1 MTSAKISGMVSNL
14 GSVDAGLPEVTGT
27 VDKGLCATAQASFAS
42 VMEQKTSGYGN
53 QQLTSENPVGKEPAA
68 TTTQPAAVADGTKK
82 LNVKE
87 SSPTQKV
94 EEMQNQLEDTKD
106 AFETGVKEIL
116 KDELGVSDE
125 QVEDVMSVLGLQ
137 WMDLLNPASLSQL
150 VTQLTG
156 TEDACSLLM
165 SEEFTNIM
173 QNTDALVQNLSETLG
188 LSKDEWVALQNQL
201 TELTTPEEANLTAD
215 FNEKLD
221 MADSGIQ
228 GTTPQ
233 ADVTIAS
240 QETQDTTATAATA
253 QMTQATEETQNVQPE
268 EETEDAVPVLEV
280 NKSEN
285 TQSENNVSEDT
296 SGEMDES
303 AAQSQKTKESSVNEH
318 AQTMEFQVRA
328 EQQTAV
334 PEEVNTVASRTTID
348 VQDIMNQI
356 AEFAKVNL
364 SPENSSVEMQL
375 NPENLGKVYL
385 HIAATKEG
393 NITAELAV
401 SSETVKT
408 ALEAQ
413 IADLRTSLNQQGIKV
428 DAVEVTIASHEFERN
443 LEQNAAGE
451 EQQSSQRE
459 ENGRT
464 AGRRLFR
471 GELDELSG
479 LMNEEEALAAQIMKD
494 HGNTMD
500 VTA

>member
-1 MTSAKISGMVSNL
+1 MTSAKISGMVSTPGTL
-14 GSVDAGLPEVTGT
+14 DTGLSKVTGT
-27 VDKGLCATAQASFAS
+27 VEKGLCATAQASFAS

-53 QQLTSENPVGKEPAA
+53 QQLTSGNPVGKEPAA
-68 TTTQPAAVADGTKK
+68 TTTQPAAVADSAKK

-87 SSPTQKV
+87 NSPTQKV
-94 EEMQNQLEDTKD
+94 EELQNQLEDTKD

-125 QVEDVMSVLGLQ
+125 QVEDAMSILGLQ

-173 QNTDALVQNLSETLG
+173 QNTDELVQSLSETLG
-188 LSKDEWVALQNQL
+188 ISKDEWVALQNQL
-201 TELTTPEEANLTAD
+201 AELTAD
-215 FNEKLD
+215 FNETVD
-221 MADSGIQ
+221 MADGGVKEIA
-228 GTTPQ
+228 PQ
-233 ADVTIAS
+233 TDATITS
-240 QETQDTTATAATA
+240 QDTTVMAATV
-253 QMTQATEETQNVQPE
+253 QMTHTTEETQNVQPE
-268 EETEDAVPVLEV
+268 EETEDAAPVIQV
-280 NKSEN
+280 NASEDAQ
-285 TQSENNVSEDT
+285 TENNVSENA
-296 SGEMDES
+296 SGEMGEP

-318 AQTMEFQVRA
+318 AQNMEFQVRA
-328 EQQTAV
+328 EQQTVA
-334 PEEVNTVASRTTID
+334 PEEVNKVASRTTID

-356 AEFAKVNL
+356 TEFAKVNL
-364 SPENSSVEMQL
+364 SPENSSIEMQL

-428 DAVEVTIASHEFERN
+428 DAVEVAIASHEFERN
-443 LEQNAAGE
+443 LEQNASGE
-451 EQQSSQRE
+451 EQQGSQRE
-459 ENGRT
+459 ESGRT

>member
-1 MTSAKISGMVSNL
+1 MTSAKISGMVSTPGTL
-14 GSVDAGLPEVTGT
+14 DTGLSKVTGT
-27 VDKGLCATAQASFAS
+27 VEKGLCATAQASFAS

-53 QQLTSENPVGKEPAA
+53 QQLTSGNPVGKEPAA
-68 TTTQPAAVADGTKK
+68 TTTQPAAVADSAKK

-87 SSPTQKV
+87 NSPTQKV
-94 EEMQNQLEDTKD
+94 EELQNQLEDTKD

-125 QVEDVMSVLGLQ
+125 QVEDAMSILGLQ

-173 QNTDALVQNLSETLG
+173 QNTDALVQSLSETLG
-188 LSKDEWVALQNQL
+188 ISKDEWVALQNQL
-201 TELTTPEEANLTAD
+201 AELTAD
-215 FNEKLD
+215 FNETVD
-221 MADSGIQ
+221 MADGGVQ
-228 GTTPQ
+228 EMAPQ
-233 ADVTIAS
+233 TDATITS
-240 QETQDTTATAATA
+240 QDTTVMAATV
-253 QMTQATEETQNVQPE
+253 QMTHTTEETQNVQPE
-268 EETEDAVPVLEV
+268 EETEDATPVIQV
-280 NKSEN
+280 NASEDAQ
-285 TQSENNVSEDT
+285 TENNVSENA
-296 SGEMDES
+296 SGEMGES

-318 AQTMEFQVRA
+318 AQNMEFQVRA
-328 EQQTAV
+328 EQQTAA
-334 PEEVNTVASRTTID
+334 PEEVNKVASRTTID

-356 AEFAKVNL
+356 TEFAKVNL
-364 SPENSSVEMQL
+364 SSENSSIEMQL

-451 EQQSSQRE
+451 EQQGSQRE
-459 ENGRT
+459 ESGRT

>member
-1 MTSAKISGMVSNL
+1 MTSAKISGMVSTPGTL
-14 GSVDAGLPEVTGT
+14 DTGLSKVTGT
-27 VDKGLCATAQASFAS
+27 VEKGLCATAQASFAS

-68 TTTQPAAVADGTKK
+68 TTTQPAAVADSTKK

-87 SSPTQKV
+87 NSPTQKV
-94 EEMQNQLEDTKD
+94 EELQNQLKDTKD

-125 QVEDVMSVLGLQ
+125 QVEDAMSILGLQ

-188 LSKDEWVALQNQL
+188 ISRDEWVALQNQL
-201 TELTTPEEANLTAD
+201 AELTVD
-215 FNEKLD
+215 FNETVD
-221 MADSGIQ
+221 MADGGVQ
-228 GTTPQ
+228 EMAPQ
-233 ADVTIAS
+233 TDATITS
-240 QETQDTTATAATA
+240 QDTTVMAATV
-253 QMTQATEETQNVQPE
+253 QMTHTTEEAQNVQPE
-268 EETEDAVPVLEV
+268 EEAEDAAPVIQV
-280 NKSEN
+280 NASEDA
-285 TQSENNVSEDT
+285 QAENNVSEDA

-303 AAQSQKTKESSVNEH
+303 AAQSQKTKENSVNEH
-318 AQTMEFQVRA
+318 PQNMEFQVRA
-328 EQQTAV
+328 EQQTAA
-334 PEEVNTVASRTTID
+334 PEEVNKVASRTTID

-356 AEFAKVNL
+356 TEFAKVNL
-364 SPENSSVEMQL
+364 SSENSSIEMQL

-451 EQQSSQRE
+451 EQQGSQRE
-459 ENGRT
+459 ESGRT

>member
-1 MTSAKISGMVSNL
+1 MTSAKISGMVSTPGTL
-14 GSVDAGLPEVTGT
+14 DTGLSKVTGT
-27 VDKGLCATAQASFAS
+27 VEKGLCATAQASFAS

-53 QQLTSENPVGKEPAA
+53 QQLTSGNPVGKEPAA
-68 TTTQPAAVADGTKK
+68 TTTQPAAVADSAKK

-87 SSPTQKV
+87 NSPTQKV
-94 EEMQNQLEDTKD
+94 EELQNQLEDTKD

-125 QVEDVMSVLGLQ
+125 QVEDAMSILGLQ

-173 QNTDALVQNLSETLG
+173 QNTDELVQSLSETLG
-188 LSKDEWVALQNQL
+188 ISKDEWVALQNQL
-201 TELTTPEEANLTAD
+201 AELTAD
-215 FNEKLD
+215 FNETVD
-221 MADSGIQ
+221 MADGGVQEIA
-228 GTTPQ
+228 PQ
-233 ADVTIAS
+233 TDATITS
-240 QETQDTTATAATA
+240 QDTTVMAATV
-253 QMTQATEETQNVQPE
+253 QMTHTTEETQNVQPE
-268 EETEDAVPVLEV
+268 EETEDAAPVIQV
-280 NKSEN
+280 NASEDAQ
-285 TQSENNVSEDT
+285 TENNVSENA
-296 SGEMDES
+296 SGEMGEP

-318 AQTMEFQVRA
+318 AQNMEFQVRA
-328 EQQTAV
+328 EQQTVA
-334 PEEVNTVASRTTID
+334 PEEVNKVASRTTID

-356 AEFAKVNL
+356 TEFAKVNL
-364 SPENSSVEMQL
+364 SPENSSIEMQL
-375 NPENLGKVYL
+375 NPKNLGKVYL

-428 DAVEVTIASHEFERN
+428 DAVEVAIASHEFERN
-443 LEQNAAGE
+443 LEQNASGE
-451 EQQSSQRE
+451 EQQGSQRE
-459 ENGRT
+459 ESGRT

>member
-1 MTSAKISGMVSNL
+1 MTSAKISGMVSTPGTL
-14 GSVDAGLPEVTGT
+14 DTGLSKVTGT
-27 VDKGLCATAQASFAS
+27 VEKGLCATAQASFAS

-53 QQLTSENPVGKEPAA
+53 QQLTSGNPVGKEPAA
-68 TTTQPAAVADGTKK
+68 TATQPAAVADSAKK

-87 SSPTQKV
+87 NSPTQKV
-94 EEMQNQLEDTKD
+94 EELQNQLGDTKD

-125 QVEDVMSVLGLQ
+125 QVEDAMSILGLQ

-173 QNTDALVQNLSETLG
+173 QNTDALVQSLSETLG
-188 LSKDEWVALQNQL
+188 ISKDEWVALQNQL
-201 TELTTPEEANLTAD
+201 AELTAD
-215 FNEKLD
+215 FNETVD
-221 MADSGIQ
+221 MADGGVQEIA
-228 GTTPQ
+228 PQ
-233 ADVTIAS
+233 TDATITS
-240 QETQDTTATAATA
+240 QDTTVMAATV
-253 QMTQATEETQNVQPE
+253 QMTHTTEETQNVQPE
-268 EETEDAVPVLEV
+268 EETEDAAPVIQV
-280 NKSEN
+280 NASEDAQ
-285 TQSENNVSEDT
+285 TENNVSENA
-296 SGEMDES
+296 SGEMGEP

-318 AQTMEFQVRA
+318 AQNMEFQVRA
-328 EQQTAV
+328 EQQTVA
-334 PEEVNTVASRTTID
+334 PEEVNKVASRTTID

-356 AEFAKVNL
+356 TEFAKVNL
-364 SPENSSVEMQL
+364 SPENSSIEMQL

-413 IADLRTSLNQQGIKV
+413 IADLRISLNQQGIKV

-451 EQQSSQRE
+451 EQQGSQRE
-459 ENGRT
+459 ESGRT

>member
-1 MTSAKISGMVSNL
+1 MTSAKISGMVSTPGTL
-14 GSVDAGLPEVTGT
+14 DTGLSKVTGT
-27 VDKGLCATAQASFAS
+27 VEKGLCATAQASFAS

-53 QQLTSENPVGKEPAA
+53 QQLTSKNPVGKEPAA
-68 TTTQPAAVADGTKK
+68 TATQPAAVADSTKK

-87 SSPTQKV
+87 NSPTQKV
-94 EEMQNQLEDTKD
+94 EELQNQLEDTKD

-125 QVEDVMSVLGLQ
+125 QVEDAMSILGLQ

-173 QNTDALVQNLSETLG
+173 QNTDELVQSLSETLG
-188 LSKDEWVALQNQL
+188 ISKDEWVALQNQL
-201 TELTTPEEANLTAD
+201 AELTAD
-215 FNEKLD
+215 FNETVD
-221 MADSGIQ
+221 MADGGVQEIA
-228 GTTPQ
+228 PQ
-233 ADVTIAS
+233 TDATITS
-240 QETQDTTATAATA
+240 QDTTVMAATV
-253 QMTQATEETQNVQPE
+253 QMTHTTEETQNVQPE
-268 EETEDAVPVLEV
+268 EETEDAAPVIQV
-280 NKSEN
+280 NASEDAQ
-285 TQSENNVSEDT
+285 TENNVSENA
-296 SGEMDES
+296 SGEMGEP

-318 AQTMEFQVRA
+318 AQNMEFQVRA
-328 EQQTAV
+328 EQQTVA
-334 PEEVNTVASRTTID
+334 PEEVNKVASRTTID

-356 AEFAKVNL
+356 TEFAKVNL
-364 SPENSSVEMQL
+364 SPENSSIEMQL

-428 DAVEVTIASHEFERN
+428 DAVEVAIASHEFERN
-443 LEQNAAGE
+443 LEQNASGE
-451 EQQSSQRE
+451 EQQGSQRE
-459 ENGRT
+459 ESGRT

>member
-1 MTSAKISGMVSNL
+1 MTSAKISGMVSTPGTL
-14 GSVDAGLPEVTGT
+14 DTGLSKVTGT
-27 VDKGLCATAQASFAS
+27 VEKGLCATAQASFAS

-53 QQLTSENPVGKEPAA
+53 QQLTSKNPVGKEPAA
-68 TTTQPAAVADGTKK
+68 TATQPAAVADSTKK

-87 SSPTQKV
+87 NSPTQKV
-94 EEMQNQLEDTKD
+94 EELQNQLEDTKD

-125 QVEDVMSVLGLQ
+125 QVEDAMSILGLQ

-173 QNTDALVQNLSETLG
+173 QNIDELVQSLSETLG
-188 LSKDEWVALQNQL
+188 ISKDEWVALQNQL
-201 TELTTPEEANLTAD
+201 AELTAD
-215 FNEKLD
+215 FNETVD
-221 MADSGIQ
+221 MADGGVQEIA
-228 GTTPQ
+228 PQ
-233 ADVTIAS
+233 TDATITS
-240 QETQDTTATAATA
+240 QETQDTTVTAATV
-253 QMTQATEETQNVQPE
+253 QMTHTTEETQNVQPE
-268 EETEDAVPVLEV
+268 EETEDAAPVIQV
-280 NKSEN
+280 NASEDAQ
-285 TQSENNVSEDT
+285 TENNVSENA
-296 SGEMDES
+296 SGEMGEP

-318 AQTMEFQVRA
+318 AQNMEFQVRA
-328 EQQTAV
+328 EQQTVA
-334 PEEVNTVASRTTID
+334 PEEVNKVASRTTID

-356 AEFAKVNL
+356 TEFAKVNL
-364 SPENSSVEMQL
+364 SPENSSIEMQL

-428 DAVEVTIASHEFERN
+428 DAVEVAIASHEFERN
-443 LEQNAAGE
+443 LEQNASGE
-451 EQQSSQRE
+451 EQQGSQRE
-459 ENGRT
+459 ESGRT

>member
-1 MTSAKISGMVSNL
+1 MTSAKISGMVSTPGTL
-14 GSVDAGLPEVTGT
+14 DTGLSKVTGT
-27 VDKGLCATAQASFAS
+27 AEKGLCATAQASFAS

-68 TTTQPAAVADGTKK
+68 TTTQPAAVADSAKK

-87 SSPTQKV
+87 NSPTQKV
-94 EEMQNQLEDTKD
+94 EELQNQLEDTKD

-125 QVEDVMSVLGLQ
+125 QVEDAMSILGLQ

-173 QNTDALVQNLSETLG
+173 QNTDELVQSLSETLG
-188 LSKDEWVALQNQL
+188 ISKDEWVALQNQL
-201 TELTTPEEANLTAD
+201 AELTAD
-215 FNEKLD
+215 FNETVD
-221 MADSGIQ
+221 MADGGVQEIA
-228 GTTPQ
+228 PQ
-233 ADVTIAS
+233 TDATITS
-240 QETQDTTATAATA
+240 QDTTVMAATV
-253 QMTQATEETQNVQPE
+253 QMTHTTEETQNVQPE
-268 EETEDAVPVLEV
+268 EETEDAAPVIQV
-280 NKSEN
+280 NASEDAQ
-285 TQSENNVSEDT
+285 TENNVSENA
-296 SGEMDES
+296 SGEMGEP

-318 AQTMEFQVRA
+318 AQNMEFQVRA
-328 EQQTAV
+328 EQQTVA
-334 PEEVNTVASRTTID
+334 PEEVNKVASRTTID

-356 AEFAKVNL
+356 TEFAKVNL
-364 SPENSSVEMQL
+364 SPENSSIEMQL

-428 DAVEVTIASHEFERN
+428 DAVEVAIASHEFERN
-443 LEQNAAGE
+443 LEQNASGE
-451 EQQSSQRE
+451 EQQGSQRE
-459 ENGRT
+459 ESGRT

>member
-1 MTSAKISGMVSNL
+1 MTSAKISGMVSTPGTL
-14 GSVDAGLPEVTGT
+14 DTGLSKVTGT
-27 VDKGLCATAQASFAS
+27 VEKGLCATAQASFAS

-68 TTTQPAAVADGTKK
+68 TTTQPAAVADSAKK

-87 SSPTQKV
+87 NSPTQKV
-94 EEMQNQLEDTKD
+94 EELQNQLEDTKD

-125 QVEDVMSVLGLQ
+125 QVEDAMSILGLQ

-173 QNTDALVQNLSETLG
+173 QNTDELVQSLSETLG
-188 LSKDEWVALQNQL
+188 ISKDEWVALQNQL
-201 TELTTPEEANLTAD
+201 AELTAD
-215 FNEKLD
+215 FNETVD
-221 MADSGIQ
+221 MADGGVQEIA
-228 GTTPQ
+228 PQ
-233 ADVTIAS
+233 TDATITS
-240 QETQDTTATAATA
+240 QDTTVMAATV
-253 QMTQATEETQNVQPE
+253 QMTHTTEETQNVQPE
-268 EETEDAVPVLEV
+268 EETEDAAPVIQV
-280 NKSEN
+280 NASEDAQ
-285 TQSENNVSEDT
+285 TENNVSENA
-296 SGEMDES
+296 SGEMGEP

-318 AQTMEFQVRA
+318 AQNMEFQVRA
-328 EQQTAV
+328 EQQTVA
-334 PEEVNTVASRTTID
+334 PEEVNKVASRTTID

-356 AEFAKVNL
+356 TEFAKVNL
-364 SPENSSVEMQL
+364 SPENSSIEMQL

-428 DAVEVTIASHEFERN
+428 DAVEVAIASHEFERN
-443 LEQNAAGE
+443 LEQNASGE
-451 EQQSSQRE
+451 EQQGSQRE
-459 ENGRT
+459 ESGRT

>member
-1 MTSAKISGMVSNL
+1 MTSAKISGMVSTPGTL
-14 GSVDAGLPEVTGT
+14 DTGLSKVTGT
-27 VDKGLCATAQASFAS
+27 VEKGLCATAQASFAS

-53 QQLTSENPVGKEPAA
+53 QQLTSGNPVGKEPAA
-68 TTTQPAAVADGTKK
+68 TTTQPAAVADSAKK

-87 SSPTQKV
+87 NSPTQKV
-94 EEMQNQLEDTKD
+94 EELQNQLEDTKD

-125 QVEDVMSVLGLQ
+125 QVEDAMSILGLQ

-173 QNTDALVQNLSETLG
+173 QNTDELVQSLSETLG
-188 LSKDEWVALQNQL
+188 ISKDEWVALQNQL
-201 TELTTPEEANLTAD
+201 AELTAD
-215 FNEKLD
+215 FNETVD
-221 MADSGIQ
+221 MADGGVQ
-228 GTTPQ
+228 EMAPQ
-233 ADVTIAS
+233 TDATITS
-240 QETQDTTATAATA
+240 QDTTVMAATV
-253 QMTQATEETQNVQPE
+253 QMTHTTEETQNVQPE
-268 EETEDAVPVLEV
+268 EETEDAAPVIQV
-280 NKSEN
+280 NASEDAQ
-285 TQSENNVSEDT
+285 TENNVSENA
-296 SGEMDES
+296 SGEMGEP

-318 AQTMEFQVRA
+318 AQNMEFQVRA
-328 EQQTAV
+328 EQQTVA
-334 PEEVNTVASRTTID
+334 PEEVNKVASRTTID

-356 AEFAKVNL
+356 TEFAKVNL
-364 SPENSSVEMQL
+364 SPENSSIEMQL

-428 DAVEVTIASHEFERN
+428 DAVEVAIASHEFERN
-443 LEQNAAGE
+443 LEQNASGE
-451 EQQSSQRE
+451 EQQGSQRE
-459 ENGRT
+459 ESGRT

>member
-1 MTSAKISGMVSNL
+1 MTSAKISGMVSTPGTL
-14 GSVDAGLPEVTGT
+14 DTGLSKVTGT
-27 VDKGLCATAQASFAS
+27 VEKGLCATAQASFAS

-53 QQLTSENPVGKEPAA
+53 QQLTSKNPVGKEPAA
-68 TTTQPAAVADGTKK
+68 TATQPAAVADSTKK

-87 SSPTQKV
+87 NSPTQKV
-94 EEMQNQLEDTKD
+94 EELQNQLEDTKD

-125 QVEDVMSVLGLQ
+125 QVKDAMSILGLQ

-173 QNTDALVQNLSETLG
+173 QNIDALVQNLSETLG
-188 LSKDEWVALQNQL
+188 ISKDEWVALQNQL
-201 TELTTPEEANLTAD
+201 TELTAD
-215 FNEKLD
+215 FNETVD
-221 MADSGIQ
+221 MADGGVQ
-228 GTTPQ
+228 EMAPQ
-233 ADVTIAS
+233 TDATITS
-240 QETQDTTATAATA
+240 QETQDTTVTAATV
-253 QMTQATEETQNVQPE
+253 QMTHTTEETQNVQPE
-268 EETEDAVPVLEV
+268 EETEDAAPVIQV
-280 NKSEN
+280 NASEDAQ
-285 TQSENNVSEDT
+285 TENNVSENA
-296 SGEMDES
+296 SGEMGEP

-318 AQTMEFQVRA
+318 AQNMEFQVRA
-328 EQQTAV
+328 EQQTVA
-334 PEEVNTVASRTTID
+334 PEEVNKVASRTTID

-356 AEFAKVNL
+356 TEFAKVNL
-364 SPENSSVEMQL
+364 SPENSSIEMQL

-428 DAVEVTIASHEFERN
+428 DAVEVAIASHEFERN
-443 LEQNAAGE
+443 LEQNASGE
-451 EQQSSQRE
+451 EQQGSQRE
-459 ENGRT
+459 ESGRT

>member
-1 MTSAKISGMVSNL
+1 MTSAKISGMVSTPGTL
-14 GSVDAGLPEVTGT
+14 DTGLSKVTGT
-27 VDKGLCATAQASFAS
+27 VEKGLCATAQASFAS
-42 VMEQKTSGYGN
+42 VMEQKISGYGN

-68 TTTQPAAVADGTKK
+68 TTTQPAAVADSTKK

-87 SSPTQKV
+87 NSPTQKV
-94 EEMQNQLEDTKD
+94 EELQNQLEDTKD

-125 QVEDVMSVLGLQ
+125 QVEDAMSILGLQ

-188 LSKDEWVALQNQL
+188 ISRDEWVALQNQL
-201 TELTTPEEANLTAD
+201 AELTVD
-215 FNEKLD
+215 FNETVD
-221 MADSGIQ
+221 MADGGVQ
-228 GTTPQ
+228 EMAPQ
-233 ADVTIAS
+233 TDATITS
-240 QETQDTTATAATA
+240 QDTTVMAATV
-253 QMTQATEETQNVQPE
+253 QMTHTTEEAQNVQPE
-268 EETEDAVPVLEV
+268 EEAEDAAPVIQV
-280 NKSEN
+280 NASEDAQ
-285 TQSENNVSEDT
+285 TENNVSEDA
-296 SGEMDES
+296 SGEMGEP

-318 AQTMEFQVRA
+318 AQNMEFQVRA
-328 EQQTAV
+328 EQQTVA
-334 PEEVNTVASRTTID
+334 PEEVNKVASRTTID

-356 AEFAKVNL
+356 TEFAKVNL
-364 SPENSSVEMQL
+364 SSENSSIEMQL

-443 LEQNAAGE
+443 LEQNASGE
-451 EQQSSQRE
+451 EQQGSQRE
-459 ENGRT
+459 ESGRT

>member
-1 MTSAKISGMVSNL
+1 MTSAKISGMVSTPGTL
-14 GSVDAGLPEVTGT
+14 DTGLSKVTGT
-27 VDKGLCATAQASFAS
+27 VEKGLCATAQASFAS

-68 TTTQPAAVADGTKK
+68 TTTQPAAVADSAKK

-87 SSPTQKV
+87 NSPTQKV
-94 EEMQNQLEDTKD
+94 EELQNQLEDTKD

-125 QVEDVMSVLGLQ
+125 QVEDAMSILGLQ

-156 TEDACSLLM
+156 TEDVCSLLM

-173 QNTDALVQNLSETLG
+173 QNTDALVQSLSETLG
-188 LSKDEWVALQNQL
+188 ISKDEWVALQNQL
-201 TELTTPEEANLTAD
+201 AELTAD
-215 FNEKLD
+215 FNETVD
-221 MADSGIQ
+221 MADGGVQEIA
-228 GTTPQ
+228 PQ
-233 ADVTIAS
+233 TDATITS
-240 QETQDTTATAATA
+240 QDTTVMAATV
-253 QMTQATEETQNVQPE
+253 QMTHTTEETQNVQPE
-268 EETEDAVPVLEV
+268 EETEDAAPVIQV
-280 NKSEN
+280 NASEDAQ
-285 TQSENNVSEDT
+285 TENNVSENA
-296 SGEMDES
+296 SGEMGEP

-318 AQTMEFQVRA
+318 AQNMEFQVRA
-328 EQQTAV
+328 EQQTVA
-334 PEEVNTVASRTTID
+334 PEEVNKVASRTTID

-356 AEFAKVNL
+356 TEFAKVNL
-364 SPENSSVEMQL
+364 SPENSSIEMQL

-443 LEQNAAGE
+443 LEQNASGE
-451 EQQSSQRE
+451 EQQGSQRE
-459 ENGRT
+459 ESGRT

>member
-1 MTSAKISGMVSNL
+1 MTSAKISGMVSTPGTL
-14 GSVDAGLPEVTGT
+14 DTGLSKVTST
-27 VDKGLCATAQASFAS
+27 VEKGLCATAQASFAS

-53 QQLTSENPVGKEPAA
+53 QQLTSGNPVGKEPAA
-68 TTTQPAAVADGTKK
+68 TTTQPAAVADSTKK

-87 SSPTQKV
+87 NSPTQKV
-94 EEMQNQLEDTKD
+94 EELQNQLEDTKD

-125 QVEDVMSVLGLQ
+125 QVEDAMSILGLQ

-188 LSKDEWVALQNQL
+188 ISKDEWVALQNQL
-201 TELTTPEEANLTAD
+201 AELTAD
-215 FNEKLD
+215 FNETVD
-221 MADSGIQ
+221 MADGGVQ
-228 GTTPQ
+228 EMAPQ
-233 ADVTIAS
+233 TDATITS
-240 QETQDTTATAATA
+240 QDTTVMAATV
-253 QMTQATEETQNVQPE
+253 QMTHTTEETQNVQPE
-268 EETEDAVPVLEV
+268 EETEDATPVIQV
-280 NKSEN
+280 NASEDAQ
-285 TQSENNVSEDT
+285 TENNVSENA
-296 SGEMDES
+296 SGEMGEP

-318 AQTMEFQVRA
+318 AQNMEFQVRA
-328 EQQTAV
+328 EQQTVA
-334 PEEVNTVASRTTID
+334 PEEVNKVASRTTID

-356 AEFAKVNL
+356 TEFAKVNL
-364 SPENSSVEMQL
+364 SPENSSIEMQL

-451 EQQSSQRE
+451 EQQGSQRE
-459 ENGRT
+459 ESGRT

>member
-1 MTSAKISGMVSNL
+1 MTSAKISGMVSTPGTL
-14 GSVDAGLPEVTGT
+14 DTGLSKVTGT
-27 VDKGLCATAQASFAS
+27 VEKGLCATAQASFAS

-53 QQLTSENPVGKEPAA
+53 QQLTSGNPVGKEPAA
-68 TTTQPAAVADGTKK
+68 TTTQPAAVADSAKK

-87 SSPTQKV
+87 NSPTQKV
-94 EEMQNQLEDTKD
+94 EELQNQLEDTKD

-125 QVEDVMSVLGLQ
+125 QVEDAMSILGLQ

-173 QNTDALVQNLSETLG
+173 QNTDELVQSLSETLG
-188 LSKDEWVALQNQL
+188 ISKDEWVALQNQL
-201 TELTTPEEANLTAD
+201 AELTAD
-215 FNEKLD
+215 FNETVD
-221 MADSGIQ
+221 MADGGVQEIA
-228 GTTPQ
+228 PQ
-233 ADVTIAS
+233 TDATITS
-240 QETQDTTATAATA
+240 QDTTVMAATV
-253 QMTQATEETQNVQPE
+253 QMTHTTEETQNVQPE
-268 EETEDAVPVLEV
+268 EETEDAAPVIQV
-280 NKSEN
+280 NASEDAQ
-285 TQSENNVSEDT
+285 TENNVSENA
-296 SGEMDES
+296 SGKRGEP

-318 AQTMEFQVRA
+318 AQNMEFQVRA
-328 EQQTAV
+328 EQQTVA
-334 PEEVNTVASRTTID
+334 PEEVNKVASRTTID

-356 AEFAKVNL
+356 TEFAKVNL
-364 SPENSSVEMQL
+364 SPENSSIEMQL

-428 DAVEVTIASHEFERN
+428 DAVEVAIASHEFERN
-443 LEQNAAGE
+443 LEQNASGE
-451 EQQSSQRE
+451 EQQGSQRE
-459 ENGRT
+459 ESGRT

>member
-1 MTSAKISGMVSNL
+1 MTSAKISGMVSTPGTL
-14 GSVDAGLPEVTGT
+14 DTGLSKVTGT
-27 VDKGLCATAQASFAS
+27 VEKGLCATAQASFAS

-53 QQLTSENPVGKEPAA
+53 QQLTSGNPVGKEPAA
-68 TTTQPAAVADGTKK
+68 TTTQPAAVADSAKK

-87 SSPTQKV
+87 NSPTQKV
-94 EEMQNQLEDTKD
+94 EELQNQLEDTKD

-125 QVEDVMSVLGLQ
+125 QVEDAMSILGLQ

-173 QNTDALVQNLSETLG
+173 QNTDALVQSLSETLG
-188 LSKDEWVALQNQL
+188 ISKDEWVALQNQL
-201 TELTTPEEANLTAD
+201 AELTAD
-215 FNEKLD
+215 FNETVA
-221 MADSGIQ
+221 MAAGGVQEIA
-228 GTTPQ
+228 PQ
-233 ADVTIAS
+233 TDATITS
-240 QETQDTTATAATA
+240 QDTTVMAATV
-253 QMTQATEETQNVQPE
+253 QMTHTTEETQNVQPE
-268 EETEDAVPVLEV
+268 EETEDAAPVIQV
-280 NKSEN
+280 NASEDAQ
-285 TQSENNVSEDT
+285 TENNVSENA
-296 SGEMDES
+296 SGEMGEP

-318 AQTMEFQVRA
+318 AQNMEFQVRA
-328 EQQTAV
+328 EQQTVA
-334 PEEVNTVASRTTID
+334 PEEVNKVASRTTID

-356 AEFAKVNL
+356 TEFAKVNL
-364 SPENSSVEMQL
+364 SPENSSIEMQL

-443 LEQNAAGE
+443 LEQNASGE
-451 EQQSSQRE
+451 EQQGSQRE
-459 ENGRT
+459 ESGRT

>member
-1 MTSAKISGMVSNL
+1 MTSAKISGMVSTPGTL
-14 GSVDAGLPEVTGT
+14 DTGLSKVTGT
-27 VDKGLCATAQASFAS
+27 VEKGLCATAQASFAS

-53 QQLTSENPVGKEPAA
+53 QQLTSGNPVGKEPAA
-68 TTTQPAAVADGTKK
+68 TTTQPAAVADSAKK

-87 SSPTQKV
+87 NSPTQKV
-94 EEMQNQLEDTKD
+94 EELQNQLEDTKD

-125 QVEDVMSVLGLQ
+125 QVEDAMSILGLQ

-156 TEDACSLLM
+156 TEDACSLFM

-173 QNTDALVQNLSETLG
+173 QNTDELVQSLSETLG
-188 LSKDEWVALQNQL
+188 ISKDEWVALQNQL
-201 TELTTPEEANLTAD
+201 AELTAD
-215 FNEKLD
+215 FNETVD
-221 MADSGIQ
+221 MADGGVQEIA
-228 GTTPQ
+228 PQ
-233 ADVTIAS
+233 TDATITS
-240 QETQDTTATAATA
+240 QDTTVMAATV
-253 QMTQATEETQNVQPE
+253 QMTHTTEETQNVQPE
-268 EETEDAVPVLEV
+268 EETEDAAPVIQV
-280 NKSEN
+280 NASEDAQ
-285 TQSENNVSEDT
+285 TENNVSENA
-296 SGEMDES
+296 SGEMGEP

-318 AQTMEFQVRA
+318 AQNMEFQVRA
-328 EQQTAV
+328 EQQTVA
-334 PEEVNTVASRTTID
+334 PEEVNKVASRTTID

-356 AEFAKVNL
+356 TEFAKVNL
-364 SPENSSVEMQL
+364 SPENSSIEMQL

-401 SSETVKT
+401 SSETVKN

-428 DAVEVTIASHEFERN
+428 DAVEVAIASHEFERN
-443 LEQNAAGE
+443 LEQNASGE
-451 EQQSSQRE
+451 EQQGSQRE
-459 ENGRT
+459 ESGRT

>member
-1 MTSAKISGMVSNL
+1 MTSAKISGMVSTPGTL
-14 GSVDAGLPEVTGT
+14 DTGLSKVTGT
-27 VDKGLCATAQASFAS
+27 VEKGLCATAQASFAS

-53 QQLTSENPVGKEPAA
+53 QQLTSGNPVGKEPAA
-68 TTTQPAAVADGTKK
+68 TTTQPAAVADSAKK

-87 SSPTQKV
+87 NSPTQKV
-94 EEMQNQLEDTKD
+94 EELQNQLEDTKD

-125 QVEDVMSVLGLQ
+125 QVEDAMSILGLQ

-173 QNTDALVQNLSETLG
+173 QNTDALVQSLSETLG
-188 LSKDEWVALQNQL
+188 ISKDEWVALQNQL
-201 TELTTPEEANLTAD
+201 AELTAD
-215 FNEKLD
+215 FNETVD
-221 MADSGIQ
+221 MADGGVQEIA
-228 GTTPQ
+228 PQ
-233 ADVTIAS
+233 TDATITS
-240 QETQDTTATAATA
+240 QDTTVMAATV
-253 QMTQATEETQNVQPE
+253 QMTHTTEETQNVQPE
-268 EETEDAVPVLEV
+268 EETEDAAPVIQV
-280 NKSEN
+280 NASEDAQ
-285 TQSENNVSEDT
+285 TENNVSENA
-296 SGEMDES
+296 SGEMGEP

-318 AQTMEFQVRA
+318 AQNMEFQVRA
-328 EQQTAV
+328 EQQTVA
-334 PEEVNTVASRTTID
+334 PEEVNKVASRTTID

-356 AEFAKVNL
+356 TEFAKVNL
-364 SPENSSVEMQL
+364 SPENSSIEMQL

-443 LEQNAAGE
+443 LEQNASGE
-451 EQQSSQRE
+451 EQQGSQRE
-459 ENGRT
+459 ESGRI

-479 LMNEEEALAAQIMKD
+479 LMNEEETLAAQIMKD

>member
-1 MTSAKISGMVSNL
+1 MTSAKISGMVSTPGTL
-14 GSVDAGLPEVTGT
+14 DTGLSKVTGT
-27 VDKGLCATAQASFAS
+27 VEKGLCATAQASFAS

-53 QQLTSENPVGKEPAA
+53 QQLTSGNPVGKEPAA
-68 TTTQPAAVADGTKK
+68 TTTQPAAVADSAKK

-87 SSPTQKV
+87 NSPTQKV
-94 EEMQNQLEDTKD
+94 EELQNQLEDTKD

-125 QVEDVMSVLGLQ
+125 QVEDAMSILGLQ

-173 QNTDALVQNLSETLG
+173 QNTDELVQSLSETLG
-188 LSKDEWVALQNQL
+188 ISKDEWVALQNQL
-201 TELTTPEEANLTAD
+201 AELTAD
-215 FNEKLD
+215 FNETVD
-221 MADSGIQ
+221 MADGGVQEIA
-228 GTTPQ
+228 PQ
-233 ADVTIAS
+233 TDATITS
-240 QETQDTTATAATA
+240 QDTTVMAATV
-253 QMTQATEETQNVQPE
+253 QMTHTTEETQNVQPE
-268 EETEDAVPVLEV
+268 EETEDAAPVIQM
-280 NKSEN
+280 NASEDAQ
-285 TQSENNVSEDT
+285 TENNVSENA
-296 SGEMDES
+296 SGEMGEP

-318 AQTMEFQVRA
+318 AQNMEFQVRA
-328 EQQTAV
+328 EQQTVA
-334 PEEVNTVASRTTID
+334 PEEVNKVASRTTID

-356 AEFAKVNL
+356 TEFAKVNL
-364 SPENSSVEMQL
+364 SPENSSIEMQL

-428 DAVEVTIASHEFERN
+428 DAVEVAIASHEFERN
-443 LEQNAAGE
+443 LEQNASGE
-451 EQQSSQRE
+451 EQQGSQRE
-459 ENGRT
+459 ESGRT

>member
-1 MTSAKISGMVSNL
+1 MTSAKISGMVSTPGTL
-14 GSVDAGLPEVTGT
+14 DTGLSKVTGT
-27 VDKGLCATAQASFAS
+27 VEKGLCATAQASFAS

-53 QQLTSENPVGKEPAA
+53 QQLTSGNPVGKEPAA
-68 TTTQPAAVADGTKK
+68 TATQPAAVADSAKK

-87 SSPTQKV
+87 NSPTQKV
-94 EEMQNQLEDTKD
+94 EELQNQLGDTKD

-125 QVEDVMSVLGLQ
+125 QVEDAMSILGLQ

-173 QNTDALVQNLSETLG
+173 QNTDALVQSLSETLG
-188 LSKDEWVALQNQL
+188 ISKDEWVALQNQL
-201 TELTTPEEANLTAD
+201 AELTAD
-215 FNEKLD
+215 FNETVD
-221 MADSGIQ
+221 MADGGVQEIA
-228 GTTPQ
+228 PQ
-233 ADVTIAS
+233 TDATITS
-240 QETQDTTATAATA
+240 QDTTVMAATV
-253 QMTQATEETQNVQPE
+253 QMTHTTEETQNVQPE
-268 EETEDAVPVLEV
+268 EETEDAAPVIQV
-280 NKSEN
+280 NASEDAQ
-285 TQSENNVSEDT
+285 TENNVSENA
-296 SGEMDES
+296 SGEMGES

-318 AQTMEFQVRA
+318 AQNMEFQVRA
-328 EQQTAV
+328 EQQTAA
-334 PEEVNTVASRTTID
+334 PEEVNKVASRTTID

-356 AEFAKVNL
+356 TEFAKVNL
-364 SPENSSVEMQL
+364 SSENSSIEMQL

-451 EQQSSQRE
+451 EQQGSQRE
-459 ENGRT
+459 ESGRT

>member
-1 MTSAKISGMVSNL
+1 MTSAKISGMVSTPGTL
-14 GSVDAGLPEVTGT
+14 DTGLSKVTGT
-27 VDKGLCATAQASFAS
+27 VEKGLCATAQASFAS

-53 QQLTSENPVGKEPAA
+53 QQLTSGNPVGKEPAA
-68 TTTQPAAVADGTKK
+68 TTTQPAAVADSAKK

-87 SSPTQKV
+87 NSPTQKV
-94 EEMQNQLEDTKD
+94 EELQNQLEDTKD

-125 QVEDVMSVLGLQ
+125 QVEDAMSILGLQ

-173 QNTDALVQNLSETLG
+173 QNTDELVQSLSETLG
-188 LSKDEWVALQNQL
+188 ISKDEWVALQNQL
-201 TELTTPEEANLTAD
+201 AELTAD
-215 FNEKLD
+215 FNETVD
-221 MADSGIQ
+221 MADGGVQEIA
-228 GTTPQ
+228 PQ
-233 ADVTIAS
+233 TDATITS
-240 QETQDTTATAATA
+240 QDTTVMAATV
-253 QMTQATEETQNVQPE
+253 QMTHTTEETQNVQPE
-268 EETEDAVPVLEV
+268 EETEDAAPVIQV
-280 NKSEN
+280 NASEDAQ
-285 TQSENNVSEDT
+285 TENNVSENA
-296 SGEMDES
+296 SGEMGEP

-318 AQTMEFQVRA
+318 AQNMEFQVRA
-328 EQQTAV
+328 EQQTVA
-334 PEEVNTVASRTTID
+334 PEEVYKVASRTTID

-356 AEFAKVNL
+356 TEFAKVNL
-364 SPENSSVEMQL
+364 SPENSSIEMQL

-428 DAVEVTIASHEFERN
+428 DAVEVAIASHEFERN
-443 LEQNAAGE
+443 LEQNASGE
-451 EQQSSQRE
+451 EQQGSQRE
-459 ENGRT
+459 ESGRT

>member
-1 MTSAKISGMVSNL
+1 MTSAKISGMVSTPGTL
-14 GSVDAGLPEVTGT
+14 DTGLSEVTGT
-27 VDKGLCATAQASFAS
+27 VEKGLCATAQASFAS

-53 QQLTSENPVGKEPAA
+53 QQLTSEKPVGKEPAA
-68 TTTQPAAVADGTKK
+68 TTTQPAAVADSTKK

-87 SSPTQKV
+87 SSHTQKV
-94 EEMQNQLEDTKD
+94 KELQNQLEDTKD

-125 QVEDVMSVLGLQ
+125 QVEDAMSILGLQ

-188 LSKDEWVALQNQL
+188 ISKDEWVALQNQL
-201 TELTTPEEANLTAD
+201 AELTAD
-215 FNEKLD
+215 FNETVD
-221 MADSGIQ
+221 MADGGVQ
-228 GTTPQ
+228 EMAPQ
-233 ADVTIAS
+233 TDATITS
-240 QETQDTTATAATA
+240 QDTTVMAATV
-253 QMTQATEETQNVQPE
+253 QMTHTTEETKNVQPE
-268 EETEDAVPVLEV
+268 EETEDATPVIQV
-280 NKSEN
+280 NASEDAQ
-285 TQSENNVSEDT
+285 TENNVSENA
-296 SGEMDES
+296 SGEMGEP

-318 AQTMEFQVRA
+318 AQNMEFQVRA
-328 EQQTAV
+328 EQLAAA
-334 PEEVNTVASRTTID
+334 PEEVNKVASRTTID

-356 AEFAKVNL
+356 TEFAKVNL
-364 SPENSSVEMQL
+364 SPENSSIEMQL

-443 LEQNAAGE
+443 LEQNASGE
-451 EQQSSQRE
+451 EQQGSQRE
-459 ENGRT
+459 ESGRT

>member
-1 MTSAKISGMVSNL
+1 MTSAKISGMVSTPGTL
-14 GSVDAGLPEVTGT
+14 DTGLSKVTGT
-27 VDKGLCATAQASFAS
+27 VEKGLCATAQASFAS

-53 QQLTSENPVGKEPAA
+53 QQLTSGNPVGKEPAA
-68 TTTQPAAVADGTKK
+68 TTTQPAAVADSAKK

-87 SSPTQKV
+87 NSPTQKV
-94 EEMQNQLEDTKD
+94 EELQNQLEDTKD

-125 QVEDVMSVLGLQ
+125 QVEDAMSILGLQ

-173 QNTDALVQNLSETLG
+173 QNTDELVQSLSETLG
-188 LSKDEWVALQNQL
+188 ISKDEWVALQNQL
-201 TELTTPEEANLTAD
+201 AELTAD
-215 FNEKLD
+215 FNETVD
-221 MADSGIQ
+221 MADGGVQEIA
-228 GTTPQ
+228 PQ
-233 ADVTIAS
+233 TDATITS
-240 QETQDTTATAATA
+240 QDTTVMAATV
-253 QMTQATEETQNVQPE
+253 QMTHTTEETQNVQPE
-268 EETEDAVPVLEV
+268 EETEDAAPVIQV
-280 NKSEN
+280 NASEDAQ
-285 TQSENNVSEDT
+285 TENNVSET
-296 SGEMDES
+296 ASGEMGEP

-318 AQTMEFQVRA
+318 AQNMEFQVRA
-328 EQQTAV
+328 EQQTVA
-334 PEEVNTVASRTTID
+334 PEEVNKVASRTTID

-356 AEFAKVNL
+356 TEFAKVNL
-364 SPENSSVEMQL
+364 SPENSSIEMQL

-428 DAVEVTIASHEFERN
+428 DAVEVAIASHEFERN
-443 LEQNAAGE
+443 LEQNASGE
-451 EQQSSQRE
+451 EQQGSQRE
-459 ENGRT
+459 ESGRT

>member
-1 MTSAKISGMVSNL
+1 MTSAKISGMVSNPGAL
-14 GSVDAGLPEVTGT
+14 DTGLSEVTGT
-27 VDKGLCATAQASFAS
+27 VEKGLCATAQASFAS

-68 TTTQPAAVADGTKK
+68 TATQPAAVADSTKK

-87 SSPTQKV
+87 NSPTQKV
-94 EEMQNQLEDTKD
+94 EELQNQLEDTKD

-125 QVEDVMSVLGLQ
+125 QVEDAMSILGLQ

-188 LSKDEWVALQNQL
+188 ISKDEWVALQNQL
-201 TELTTPEEANLTAD
+201 AELTAD
-215 FNEKLD
+215 FNETVD
-221 MADSGIQ
+221 MADGGVQ
-228 GTTPQ
+228 EMAPQ
-233 ADVTIAS
+233 TDATITS
-240 QETQDTTATAATA
+240 QDTTVMAATV
-253 QMTQATEETQNVQPE
+253 QMTHTTEETQNVQPE
-268 EETEDAVPVLEV
+268 EETEDAAPVIQV
-280 NKSEN
+280 NASEDAQ
-285 TQSENNVSEDT
+285 TENNVSENA

-328 EQQTAV
+328 EQQTAA

-356 AEFAKVNL
+356 TEFAKVNL
-364 SPENSSVEMQL
+364 SLENSSIEMQL

-451 EQQSSQRE
+451 EQQGSQRE
-459 ENGRT
+459 ESGRT

>member
-1 MTSAKISGMVSNL
+1 MTSAKISGMVSTPGAL
-14 GSVDAGLPEVTGT
+14 DTGLSEVTGT
-27 VDKGLCATAQASFAS
+27 VEKGLCTTAQASFAS
-42 VMEQKTSGYGN
+42 VMEQKTSGYGK
-53 QQLTSENPVGKEPAA
+53 QQLTSENPLGKQPAA
-68 TTTQPAAVADGTKK
+68 TTTQSAAVTDSTKK
-82 LNVKE
+82 LNVKK

-125 QVEDVMSVLGLQ
+125 QVEDAMSILGLQ
-137 WMDLLNPASLSQL
+137 WLDLLNPASLSQL

-188 LSKDEWVALQNQL
+188 ISKDEWVALQNQL
-201 TELTTPEEANLTAD
+201 AELTVD
-215 FNEKLD
+215 FNETVD
-221 MADSGIQ
+221 MADGGVQ
-228 GTTPQ
+228 EMDPQ
-233 ADVTIAS
+233 TDATITS
-240 QETQDTTATAATA
+240 QDTTVTATTV
-253 QMTQATEETQNVQPE
+253 QMTQTTEETQNVQPE
-268 EETEDAVPVLEV
+268 EETEDATPVIQV
-280 NKSEN
+280 NASEDAQ
-285 TQSENNVSEDT
+285 TENNVSEDA
-296 SGEMDES
+296 SGEMGEP

-318 AQTMEFQVRA
+318 AQNMEFQVRA
-328 EQQTAV
+328 EQQTAA
-334 PEEVNTVASRTTID
+334 PEEVNKVASRTTID

-356 AEFAKVNL
+356 TEFAKVNL
-364 SPENSSVEMQL
+364 SPENSSIEMQL

-451 EQQSSQRE
+451 EQQGSQRE
-459 ENGRT
+459 ESGRT

>member
-1 MTSAKISGMVSNL
+1 MTSAKISGMVSNPGAL
-14 GSVDAGLPEVTGT
+14 DTGLSEVTGT
-27 VDKGLCATAQASFAS
+27 VEKGLCATAQASFAS

-53 QQLTSENPVGKEPAA
+53 QQLTSENPLGKEPAA

-94 EEMQNQLEDTKD
+94 EELQNQLEDTKD

-116 KDELGVSDE
+116 KNELGVSDE
-125 QVEDVMSVLGLQ
+125 QVEDAMSILGLQ

-188 LSKDEWVALQNQL
+188 ISKDEWVALQNQL
-201 TELTTPEEANLTAD
+201 AELTAD
-215 FNEKLD
+215 FNETVD
-221 MADSGIQ
+221 MADGGVQEIA
-228 GTTPQ
+228 PQ
-233 ADVTIAS
+233 TDATITS
-240 QETQDTTATAATA
+240 QDTTVMAATV
-253 QMTQATEETQNVQPE
+253 QMTHTTEETQNVQPE
-268 EETEDAVPVLEV
+268 EETEDAAPVIQV
-280 NKSEN
+280 NASEDAQ
-285 TQSENNVSEDT
+285 TENNVSENA
-296 SGEMDES
+296 SGEMGEP

-318 AQTMEFQVRA
+318 AQNMEFQVRA
-328 EQQTAV
+328 EQQTVA
-334 PEEVNTVASRTTID
+334 PEEVNKVASRTTID

-356 AEFAKVNL
+356 TEFAKVNL
-364 SPENSSVEMQL
+364 SPENSSIEMQL

-443 LEQNAAGE
+443 LEQNASGE
-451 EQQSSQRE
+451 EQQGSQRE
-459 ENGRT
+459 ESGRT

-479 LMNEEEALAAQIMKD
+479 LMNEEETLAAQIMKD

>member
-1 MTSAKISGMVSNL
+1 MTSAKISGMVSTPGTL
-14 GSVDAGLPEVTGT
+14 DTGLSKVTGT
-27 VDKGLCATAQASFAS
+27 VEKGLCATAQASFAS

-53 QQLTSENPVGKEPAA
+53 QQLTSGNPVGKEPAA
-68 TTTQPAAVADGTKK
+68 TTTQPAAVADSAKK

-87 SSPTQKV
+87 NSPTQKV
-94 EEMQNQLEDTKD
+94 EELQNQLEDTKD

-125 QVEDVMSVLGLQ
+125 QVEDAMSILGLQ

-173 QNTDALVQNLSETLG
+173 QNTDELVQSLSETLG
-188 LSKDEWVALQNQL
+188 ISKDEWVALQNQL
-201 TELTTPEEANLTAD
+201 AELTAD
-215 FNEKLD
+215 FNETVD
-221 MADSGIQ
+221 MADGGVQEIA
-228 GTTPQ
+228 PQ
-233 ADVTIAS
+233 TDATITS
-240 QETQDTTATAATA
+240 QDTTVMAATV
-253 QMTQATEETQNVQPE
+253 QMTHTTEETQNVQPE
-268 EETEDAVPVLEV
+268 EETEDAAPVIQV
-280 NKSEN
+280 NASEDAQ
-285 TQSENNVSEDT
+285 TENNVSENA
-296 SGEMDES
+296 SGEMGEP

-318 AQTMEFQVRA
+318 AQNMEFQVRA
-328 EQQTAV
+328 EQQTVA
-334 PEEVNTVASRTTID
+334 PEEVNKVASRTTID

-356 AEFAKVNL
+356 TEFAKVNL
-364 SPENSSVEMQL
+364 SPENSSIEMQL

-385 HIAATKEG
+385 HIAATKEV

-428 DAVEVTIASHEFERN
+428 DAVEVAIASHEFERN
-443 LEQNAAGE
+443 LEQNASGE
-451 EQQSSQRE
+451 EQQGSQRE
-459 ENGRT
+459 ESGRT

>member
-1 MTSAKISGMVSNL
+1 MTSAKISGMVSTPGTL
-14 GSVDAGLPEVTGT
+14 DTGLSKVTGT
-27 VDKGLCATAQASFAS
+27 VEKGLCATAQASFAS

-53 QQLTSENPVGKEPAA
+53 QQLTSGNPVGKEPAA
-68 TTTQPAAVADGTKK
+68 TTTQPAAVADSAKK

-87 SSPTQKV
+87 NSPTQKV

-125 QVEDVMSVLGLQ
+125 QVEDAMSILGLQ

-173 QNTDALVQNLSETLG
+173 QNTDELVQSLSETLG
-188 LSKDEWVALQNQL
+188 ISKDEWVALQNQL
-201 TELTTPEEANLTAD
+201 AELTAD
-215 FNEKLD
+215 FNETVD
-221 MADSGIQ
+221 MADGGVQEIA
-228 GTTPQ
+228 PQ
-233 ADVTIAS
+233 TDATITS
-240 QETQDTTATAATA
+240 QDTTVMAATV
-253 QMTQATEETQNVQPE
+253 QMTHTTEETQNVQPE
-268 EETEDAVPVLEV
+268 EETEDAAPVIQV
-280 NKSEN
+280 NASEDAQ
-285 TQSENNVSEDT
+285 TENNVSENA
-296 SGEMDES
+296 SGEMGEP

-318 AQTMEFQVRA
+318 AQNMEFQVRA
-328 EQQTAV
+328 EQQTVA
-334 PEEVNTVASRTTID
+334 PEEVNKVASRTTID

-356 AEFAKVNL
+356 TEFAKVNL
-364 SPENSSVEMQL
+364 SPENSSIEMQL

-451 EQQSSQRE
+451 EQQGSQRE
-459 ENGRT
+459 ESGRT

>member
-1 MTSAKISGMVSNL
+1 MTSAKISGMVSTPGTL
-14 GSVDAGLPEVTGT
+14 DTGLSKVTGT
-27 VDKGLCATAQASFAS
+27 VEKGLCATAQASFAS

-53 QQLTSENPVGKEPAA
+53 QQLTSGNPVGKEPAA
-68 TTTQPAAVADGTKK
+68 TTTQPAAVADSAKK

-87 SSPTQKV
+87 NSPTQKV
-94 EEMQNQLEDTKD
+94 EELQNQLEDTKD

-125 QVEDVMSVLGLQ
+125 QVEDAMSILGLQ

-173 QNTDALVQNLSETLG
+173 QNTDELVQSLSETLG
-188 LSKDEWVALQNQL
+188 ISKDEWVALQNQL
-201 TELTTPEEANLTAD
+201 AELTAD
-215 FNEKLD
+215 FNETVD
-221 MADSGIQ
+221 MADGGVQEIA
-228 GTTPQ
+228 PQ
-233 ADVTIAS
+233 TDATITS
-240 QETQDTTATAATA
+240 QDTTVMAATV
-253 QMTQATEETQNVQPE
+253 QMTHTTEETQNVQPE
-268 EETEDAVPVLEV
+268 EETEDAAPVIQV
-280 NKSEN
+280 NASEDAQ
-285 TQSENNVSEDT
+285 TENNVSENA
-296 SGEMDES
+296 SGEMGEP

-318 AQTMEFQVRA
+318 AQNMEFQVRA
-328 EQQTAV
+328 EQQTVA
-334 PEEVNTVASRTTID
+334 PEEVNKVASHTTID

-356 AEFAKVNL
+356 TEFAKVNL
-364 SPENSSVEMQL
+364 SPENSSIEMQL

-428 DAVEVTIASHEFERN
+428 DAVEVAIASHEFERN
-443 LEQNAAGE
+443 LEQNASGE
-451 EQQSSQRE
+451 EQQGSQRE
-459 ENGRT
+459 ESGRT

>member
-1 MTSAKISGMVSNL
+1 MTSAKISGMVSTPGTL
-14 GSVDAGLPEVTGT
+14 DTGLSKVTGT
-27 VDKGLCATAQASFAS
+27 VEKGLCATAQASFAS

-53 QQLTSENPVGKEPAA
+53 QQLTSGNPVGKEPAA
-68 TTTQPAAVADGTKK
+68 TTTQPAAVADSAKK

-87 SSPTQKV
+87 NSPTQKV
-94 EEMQNQLEDTKD
+94 EELQNQLEDTKD

-125 QVEDVMSVLGLQ
+125 QVEDAMSILGLQ

-173 QNTDALVQNLSETLG
+173 QNTDALVQSLSETLG
-188 LSKDEWVALQNQL
+188 ISKDEWVALQNQL
-201 TELTTPEEANLTAD
+201 AELTAD
-215 FNEKLD
+215 FNETVD
-221 MADSGIQ
+221 MADGGVQEIA
-228 GTTPQ
+228 PQ
-233 ADVTIAS
+233 TDATITS
-240 QETQDTTATAATA
+240 QDTTVMAATV
-253 QMTQATEETQNVQPE
+253 QMTHTTEETQNVQPE
-268 EETEDAVPVLEV
+268 EETEDAAPVIQV
-280 NKSEN
+280 NASEDAQ
-285 TQSENNVSEDT
+285 TENNVSENA
-296 SGEMDES
+296 SGEMGEP

-318 AQTMEFQVRA
+318 AQNMEFQVRA
-328 EQQTAV
+328 EQQTVA
-334 PEEVNTVASRTTID
+334 PEEVNKVASRTTID

-356 AEFAKVNL
+356 TEFAKVNL
-364 SPENSSVEMQL
+364 SLENSSIEMQL

-443 LEQNAAGE
+443 LEQNASGE
-451 EQQSSQRE
+451 EQQGSQRE
-459 ENGRT
+459 ESGRT

-479 LMNEEEALAAQIMKD
+479 LMNEEETLAAQIMKD

>member
-1 MTSAKISGMVSNL
+1 MTSAKISGMVSTPGTL
-14 GSVDAGLPEVTGT
+14 DTGLSKVTGT
-27 VDKGLCATAQASFAS
+27 VEKGLCATAQASFAS

-53 QQLTSENPVGKEPAA
+53 QQLTSGNPVGKEPAA
-68 TTTQPAAVADGTKK
+68 TTTQPAAVADSTKK

-87 SSPTQKV
+87 NSPTQKV
-94 EEMQNQLEDTKD
+94 EELQNQLEDTKD

-125 QVEDVMSVLGLQ
+125 QVEDAMSILGLQ

-188 LSKDEWVALQNQL
+188 ISKDEWVALQNQL
-201 TELTTPEEANLTAD
+201 AELTAD
-215 FNEKLD
+215 FNETVD
-221 MADSGIQ
+221 MADGGVQ
-228 GTTPQ
+228 EMAPQ
-233 ADVTIAS
+233 TDATITS
-240 QETQDTTATAATA
+240 QDTTVMAATV
-253 QMTQATEETQNVQPE
+253 QMTHTTEETQNVQPE
-268 EETEDAVPVLEV
+268 EEAEDATPVIQV
-280 NKSEN
+280 NASEDAQ
-285 TQSENNVSEDT
+285 TENNVSENA
-296 SGEMDES
+296 SGEMGEP

-318 AQTMEFQVRA
+318 AQNMEFQVRA
-328 EQQTAV
+328 EQLAAA
-334 PEEVNTVASRTTID
+334 PEEVNKVASRTTID

-356 AEFAKVNL
+356 TEFAKVNL
-364 SPENSSVEMQL
+364 SPENSSIEMQL

-428 DAVEVTIASHEFERN
+428 DAVEVAIASHEFERN
-443 LEQNAAGE
+443 LEQNASGE
-451 EQQSSQRE
+451 EQQGSQRE
-459 ENGRT
+459 ESGRT

-471 GELDELSG
+471 GELDELFG

>member
-1 MTSAKISGMVSNL
+1 MTSAKISGMVSTSGAL
-14 GSVDAGLPEVTGT
+14 DTGLSEVTGT
-27 VDKGLCATAQASFAS
+27 VEKGLCTTAQASFAS
-42 VMEQKTSGYGN
+42 VMEQKTSGYGK
-53 QQLTSENPVGKEPAA
+53 QQLTSENPLGKQPAA
-68 TTTQPAAVADGTKK
+68 TTTQSAAVTDSTKK
-82 LNVKE
+82 LNVKK

-125 QVEDVMSVLGLQ
+125 QVEDAMSILGLQ
-137 WMDLLNPASLSQL
+137 WLDLLNPASLSQL

-156 TEDACSLLM
+156 TKDACSLLM

-188 LSKDEWVALQNQL
+188 ISKDEWVALQNQL
-201 TELTTPEEANLTAD
+201 TELTAD
-215 FNEKLD
+215 FNETVD
-221 MADSGIQ
+221 MADGGVQ
-228 GTTPQ
+228 EMDPQ
-233 ADVTIAS
+233 TDATITS
-240 QETQDTTATAATA
+240 QDTTVTATTV
-253 QMTQATEETQNVQPE
+253 QMTQTAEETQNVQPE
-268 EETEDAVPVLEV
+268 EEAEDAAPVIQV
-280 NKSEN
+280 NASEDA
-285 TQSENNVSEDT
+285 QAENNVSEDA

-303 AAQSQKTKESSVNEH
+303 AAQSQKTKENSVNEH
-318 AQTMEFQVRA
+318 PQNMEFQVRA
-328 EQQTAV
+328 EQQTAA
-334 PEEVNTVASRTTID
+334 PEEVNKVASRTTID

-356 AEFAKVNL
+356 TEFAKVNL
-364 SPENSSVEMQL
+364 SSENSSIEMQL

-451 EQQSSQRE
+451 EQQGSQRE
-459 ENGRT
+459 ESGRT

>member
-14 GSVDAGLPEVTGT
+14 GSVDAGLSEVTGT
-27 VDKGLCATAQASFAS
+27 VDKGLCAIAQASFAS

-53 QQLTSENPVGKEPAA
+53 RQLTSEHPVGKEPTAA
-68 TTTQPAAVADGTKK
+68 TVQTAAVADGTKK
-82 LNVKE
+82 LTVKE

-125 QVEDVMSVLGLQ
+125 QIEDAMSVLGLQ

-156 TEDACSLLM
+156 TDDACSLLM

-173 QNTDALVQNLSETLG
+173 QNTDVLVQNLSETLG
-188 LSKDEWVALQNQL
+188 ITKDEWVALQNQL
-201 TELTTPEEANLTAD
+201 TELTASEEANLTAD
-215 FNEKLD
+215 FNETLD

-228 GTTPQ
+228 EMAPKT
-233 ADVTIAS
+233 DVIIAS
-240 QETQDTTATAATA
+240 QETQNTNATVTAG

-268 EETEDAVPVLEV
+268 EDAASVIQVNASEDA
-280 NKSEN
+280 
-285 TQSENNVSEDT
+285 QAENNVSEDA

-303 AAQSQKTKESSVNEH
+303 AAQSQKTKESGVNEH
-318 AQTMEFQVRA
+318 AQNMEFQVRT
-328 EQQTAV
+328 EQQTV
-334 PEEVNTVASRTTID
+334 TPEEVNTVASRTTID

-459 ENGRT
+459 ETGRT

>member
-1 MTSAKISGMVSNL
+1 
-14 GSVDAGLPEVTGT
+14 
-27 VDKGLCATAQASFAS
+27 
-42 VMEQKTSGYGN
+42 MEE
-53 QQLTSENPVGKEPAA
+53 L
-68 TTTQPAAVADGTKK
+68 
-82 LNVKE
+82 
-87 SSPTQKV
+87 
-94 EEMQNQLEDTKD
+94 QNQLEDTKD

-125 QVEDVMSVLGLQ
+125 QVEDAMSILGLQ

-173 QNTDALVQNLSETLG
+173 QNTEALVQNLSETLG
-188 LSKDEWVALQNQL
+188 ISKDEWVALQNQL
-201 TELTTPEEANLTAD
+201 AELTAD
-215 FNEKLD
+215 FNETVD
-221 MADSGIQ
+221 MADGGVQEIA
-228 GTTPQ
+228 PQ
-233 ADVTIAS
+233 TDATITS
-240 QETQDTTATAATA
+240 QDTTVMAATV
-253 QMTQATEETQNVQPE
+253 QMTHTTEETQNVQPE
-268 EETEDAVPVLEV
+268 EETEDAAPVIQV
-280 NKSEN
+280 NASEDAQ
-285 TQSENNVSEDT
+285 TENNVSEDA
-296 SGEMDES
+296 SGEMDEP

-328 EQQTAV
+328 EQQTTA

-356 AEFAKVNL
+356 TEFAKVNL
-364 SPENSSVEMQL
+364 SPENSSIEMQL

-428 DAVEVTIASHEFERN
+428 DAVEVAIASHEFERN
-443 LEQNAAGE
+443 LEQNASGE
-451 EQQSSQRE
+451 EQQGSQRE
-459 ENGRT
+459 ESGRT

>member
-1 MTSAKISGMVSNL
+1 MTSAKISGMVSTPGTL
-14 GSVDAGLPEVTGT
+14 DTGLSKVTGT
-27 VDKGLCATAQASFAS
+27 VEKGLCATAQASFAS

-53 QQLTSENPVGKEPAA
+53 QQLTSGNPVGKEPAA
-68 TTTQPAAVADGTKK
+68 TTTQPAAVADSAKK

-87 SSPTQKV
+87 NSPTQKV
-94 EEMQNQLEDTKD
+94 EELQNQLEDTKD

-125 QVEDVMSVLGLQ
+125 QVEDAMSILGLQ

-173 QNTDALVQNLSETLG
+173 QNTDELVQSLSETLG
-188 LSKDEWVALQNQL
+188 ISKDEWVALQNQL
-201 TELTTPEEANLTAD
+201 AELTAD
-215 FNEKLD
+215 FNETVD
-221 MADSGIQ
+221 MADGGVQEIA
-228 GTTPQ
+228 PQ
-233 ADVTIAS
+233 TDATITS
-240 QETQDTTATAATA
+240 QDTTVMAATV
-253 QMTQATEETQNVQPE
+253 QMTHTTEETQNVQPE
-268 EETEDAVPVLEV
+268 EETEDAAPVIQV
-280 NKSEN
+280 NASEDAQ
-285 TQSENNVSEDT
+285 TENNVSENA
-296 SGEMDES
+296 SGEMGEP

-318 AQTMEFQVRA
+318 AQNMEFQVRA
-328 EQQTAV
+328 EQQTVA
-334 PEEVNTVASRTTID
+334 PEEVNKVASRTNID

-356 AEFAKVNL
+356 TEFAKVNL
-364 SPENSSVEMQL
+364 SPENSSIEMQL

-428 DAVEVTIASHEFERN
+428 DAVEVAIASHEFERN
-443 LEQNAAGE
+443 LEQNASGE
-451 EQQSSQRE
+451 EQQGSQRE
-459 ENGRT
+459 ESGRT

>member
-1 MTSAKISGMVSNL
+1 MTSAKISGMVSTPGTL
-14 GSVDAGLPEVTGT
+14 DTGLSKVTGT
-27 VDKGLCATAQASFAS
+27 VEKGLCATAQASFAS

-53 QQLTSENPVGKEPAA
+53 QQLTSGNPVGKEPAA
-68 TTTQPAAVADGTKK
+68 TTTQPAAVADSAKK

-87 SSPTQKV
+87 NSPTQKV
-94 EEMQNQLEDTKD
+94 EELQNQLEDTKD

-125 QVEDVMSVLGLQ
+125 QVEDVMSILGLQ

-173 QNTDALVQNLSETLG
+173 QNTDELVQSLSETLG
-188 LSKDEWVALQNQL
+188 ISKDEWVALQNQL
-201 TELTTPEEANLTAD
+201 AELTAD
-215 FNEKLD
+215 FNETVD
-221 MADSGIQ
+221 MADGGVQEIA
-228 GTTPQ
+228 PQ
-233 ADVTIAS
+233 TDATITS
-240 QETQDTTATAATA
+240 QDTTVMAATV
-253 QMTQATEETQNVQPE
+253 QMTHTTEETQNVQPE
-268 EETEDAVPVLEV
+268 EETEDAAPVIQV
-280 NKSEN
+280 NASEDAQ
-285 TQSENNVSEDT
+285 TENNVSENA
-296 SGEMDES
+296 SGEMGEP

-318 AQTMEFQVRA
+318 AQNMEFQVRA
-328 EQQTAV
+328 EQQTVA
-334 PEEVNTVASRTTID
+334 PEEVNKVASRTTID

-356 AEFAKVNL
+356 TEFAKVNL
-364 SPENSSVEMQL
+364 SPENSSIEMQL

-428 DAVEVTIASHEFERN
+428 DAVEVAIASHEFERN
-443 LEQNAAGE
+443 LEQNASGE
-451 EQQSSQRE
+451 EQQGSQRE
-459 ENGRT
+459 ESGRT

>member
-1 MTSAKISGMVSNL
+1 MTSAKISGMVSTPGTL
-14 GSVDAGLPEVTGT
+14 DTGLSKVTGT
-27 VDKGLCATAQASFAS
+27 VEKGLCATAQASFAS

-53 QQLTSENPVGKEPAA
+53 QQLTSGNPVGKEPAA
-68 TTTQPAAVADGTKK
+68 TTTQPAAVADSTKK

-87 SSPTQKV
+87 NSPTQKV
-94 EEMQNQLEDTKD
+94 EELQNQLEDTKD

-125 QVEDVMSVLGLQ
+125 QVEDAMSILGLQ

-188 LSKDEWVALQNQL
+188 ISKDEWVALQNQL
-201 TELTTPEEANLTAD
+201 AELTAD
-215 FNEKLD
+215 FNETVD
-221 MADSGIQ
+221 MADGGVQ
-228 GTTPQ
+228 EMAPQ
-233 ADVTIAS
+233 TDATITS
-240 QETQDTTATAATA
+240 QDTTVMAATV
-253 QMTQATEETQNVQPE
+253 QMTHTTEETQNVQPE
-268 EETEDAVPVLEV
+268 EEAEDATPVIQV
-280 NKSEN
+280 NASEDAQ
-285 TQSENNVSEDT
+285 TENNVSENA
-296 SGEMDES
+296 SGEMGEP

-318 AQTMEFQVRA
+318 AQNMEFQVRA
-328 EQQTAV
+328 EQLAAAL
-334 PEEVNTVASRTTID
+334 EEVNKVASRTTID

-356 AEFAKVNL
+356 TEFAKVNL
-364 SPENSSVEMQL
+364 SPENSSIEMQL

-413 IADLRTSLNQQGIKV
+413 IVDLRTSLNQQGIKV

-443 LEQNAAGE
+443 LEQNASGE
-451 EQQSSQRE
+451 EQQGSQRE
-459 ENGRT
+459 ESGRT

-500 VTA
+500 VIA